1 MNNSNGHANGHSNAR
16 VNGQVDGHPN
26 GRDTGVDRADRQTFR
41 QLARELLL
49 IGPEPANEDLK
60 LRYLDTLIDN
70 GLQPPSERKR
80 VLIVG
85 AGIAGLVAGSLLT
98 EAGHDVTI
106 LEANANRIGGRIK
119 TFHTK
124 EGEQSP
130 FTDPAQ
136 YAEAGAMRLPDFHP
150 LTLALIDKLG
160 LKRRL
165 FHNVDIDPD
174 TGNQDVRVPPV
185 VYRSFTGEA
194 WTNGPASPEFREPD
208 KLNHTW
214 IRTNH
219 TQARRALYAEHPP
232 VLNEGFNLTG
242 PESRLTVGT
251 LVHDALEPVRD
262 YYSELIDGER
272 VNKPFEQWL
281 DGWADVIRDF
291 DGFSMGRFLRE
302 YAGFSDEAIEA
313 IGTIENMTSRLHLA
327 FFHTFL
333 GRSDINPK
341 ATYWEIEGGSRM
353 LPETIAKDLEGRIV
367 MGQRMVRLEYR
378 DLDRDGS
385 AGGRAQRAGSTD
397 DAVVIQT
404 VPENAPYASPETWTG
419 DVAIITIPFSSL
431 RFTQVTPPF
440 SYKKRR
446 AVIETH
452 YDQATKV
459 LLEFS
464 RRWWEFT
471 EDQWKDELDA
481 IDPDLY
487 EYYRN
492 LGEDPAE
499 AAAPAGVRNLPTGL
513 LGAHPSVD
521 ESRISAEQVAY
532 HRNTPLSGAV
542 VRPATGTYGGGS
554 TTDNPNR
561 FMYYPSHAIPG
572 SPGGVVLASYS
583 WSDDAARWD
592 SLEDVERYGYALRN
606 LQSLHGRRIEVFF
619 TGAGQTQ
626 SWLRDPYAF
635 GEAAVYTPHQ
645 MTSFHLDVVRPEG
658 PIHFAGEHVSLKH
671 AWIEGAVETAV
682 RAAIAVNGVPTPART
697 AAAEPADRTREKVT
711 TS

>member
-1 MNNSNGHANGHSNAR
+1 MNNSNGQGNGAA
-16 VNGQVDGHPN
+16 G
-26 GRDTGVDRADRQTFR
+26 RADQQTYR

-49 IGPEPANEDLK
+49 VGPEPANEDLK

-70 GLQPPSERKR
+70 GLQPPPQRKR

-106 LEANANRIGGRIK
+106 LEANANRVGGRIK
-119 TFHTK
+119 TFHTRK
-124 EGEQSP
+124 GEPSP
-130 FTDPAQ
+130 FADPAQ
-136 YAEAGAMRLPDFHP
+136 YAEAGAMRVPSFHP
-150 LTLALIDKLG
+150 LTLGLIDKLG

-165 FHNVDIDPD
+165 FYNVDIDPT
-174 TGNQDVRVPPV
+174 TGNEDVRVPPV
-185 VYRSFTGEA
+185 SYRSFTGEV

-208 KLNHTW
+208 KRNHTW
-214 IRTNH
+214 IRTNRE
-219 TQARRALYAEHPP
+219 QARRARYTEQPC
-232 VLNEGFNLTG
+232 VLNEGFHLSG
-242 PESRLTVGT
+242 YESRVTVAQ

-262 YYSELIDGER
+262 YYSDLIDGQR
-272 VNKPFEQWL
+272 INKPFEQWL
-281 DGWADVIRDF
+281 DGWAAVVRDF

-302 YAGFSDEAIEA
+302 YAGFSDEAVEA

-333 GRSDINPK
+333 GRSDIDPK
-341 ATYWEIEGGSRM
+341 ATYWEIDGGSRL
-353 LPETIAKDLEGRIV
+353 LPEALAKDLRDQIV

-378 DLDRDGS
+378 DPDRDGS
-385 AGGRAQRAGSTD
+385 AAGGGLVGSGG

-404 VPENAPYASPETWTG
+404 VPEDSPYAEPQTWTG
-419 DVAIITIPFSSL
+419 DVAIVTIPFSSL
-431 RFTQVTPPF
+431 RFTRVTPPF

-471 EDQWKDELDA
+471 EEDWKRELDA

-487 EYYRN
+487 DYYQN

-499 AAAPAGVRNLPTGL
+499 AALSAPSVARDLPTGL

-521 ESRISAEQVAY
+521 ESRIDAEQVAY
-532 HRNTPLSGAV
+532 YRNTPLYDTG
-542 VRPATGTYGGGS
+542 VRPATNAYGGGS

-561 FMYYPSHAIPG
+561 FMYYPSHPIAG
-572 SPGGVVLASYS
+572 SSGGVVLASYS
-583 WSDDAARWD
+583 WSDDAVRWD
-592 SLEDVERYGYALRN
+592 SMEDAERYGYALRN
-606 LQSLHGRRIEVFF
+606 LQSVHGLRIEVFF
-619 TGAGQTQ
+619 TGEGRTQ

-658 PIHFAGEHVSLKH
+658 PVHFAGEHVSLKH

-682 RAAIAVNGVPTPART
+682 RAAIAVNGAPVPALPGTVAEVVDADGVQVVDGSAQPHRIPEEMPA
-697 AAAEPADRTREKVT
+697 
-711 TS
+711 S